1 MCITKCKYTSVHAAL
16 YYCTVIE
23 NHIRTI
29 LGSSACCGIAHN
41 MQQPQNSIIEGYVF
55 MKTKLRFFAS
65 GIKKN
70 IVYLNMLPEAK
81 QNPGKHE
88 FKLSLVQMS
97 KSDD

>member
-1 MCITKCKYTSVHAAL
+1 
-16 YYCTVIE
+16 
-23 NHIRTI
+23 
-29 LGSSACCGIAHN
+29 
-41 MQQPQNSIIEGYVF
+41 

-88 FKLSLVQMS
+88 FKLSLVQIS
-97 KSDD
+97 KSNDWANFSSCDMTQWK